1 MRMETIVGFIGG
13 GRVTRLLLE
22 ALRRADGLPKQVVV
36 YDPEGK
42 NLERLST
49 IVGDRLVKADT
60 NRAVAEAANWVF
72 LAVHP
77 PIAAEVCGQIKSELK
92 KDAILISLIPTIRLH
107 HLSGML
113 NGFNRIVRM
122 IPNAPSVIGRGYNPV
137 VYSDAL
143 TTGDRSSLVSLF
155 RHWGESP
162 EVPEEHLEAYAIIT
176 GMGPTYFWFQWLEL
190 ERLGSDFGIPKTHLR
205 PAVTAMITGA
215 MELLSRSDL
224 PAEEVLD
231 LIPVHPLKNDEETIR
246 QIFQNRLGSLYQ
258 KLKTATR

>member
-1 MRMETIVGFIGG
+1 MGAEGTLGFIGG

-22 ALRRADGLPKQVVV
+22 GLRRADGLPRQVVV
-36 YDPEGK
+36 YDPEV
-42 NLERLST
+42 NNIERLST
-49 IVGDRLVKADT
+49 IVGDLLVKAD
-60 NRAVAEAANWVF
+60 NSRAVAEVADWVF

-77 PIAAEVCGQIKSELK
+77 PVAAEVCGQIKSALK
-92 KDAILISLIPTIRLH
+92 RDATLISLIPTIRLH

-122 IPNAPSVIGRGYNPV
+122 IPNAPSMIGRGYNPV
-137 VYSDAL
+137 VYSDGL
-143 TTGDRSSLVSLF
+143 TAGDRSSLVSLF

-162 EVPEEHLEAYAIIT
+162 EVPEEHLEAYAIVT

-190 ERLGSDFGIPKTHLR
+190 MRLGTEFGLSEPGAREAMAAMLHG
-205 PAVTAMITGA
+205 AVDAMFH
-215 MELLSRSDL
+215 SQL
-224 PAEEVLD
+224 PAEQVLD
-231 LIPVHPLKNDEETIR
+231 LIPVHPLKNDEEAIR